1 MATSFSSKDYPDY
14 TDGGKYRVIGT
25 RPVRHDGVDKV
36 TGAAIYG
43 GDVRLP
49 GMLFGK
55 VLRSPHAHARIVSID
70 TSKAMR
76 LNGVRAVA
84 TADDLVETVDGLS
97 NLGETVMNVREVAQ
111 NSLASSKALYKGHA
125 LAAVAATSA
134 HIAEEALDLIEV
146 EYEVFP
152 AVVDVRE
159 AMQDG
164 APLLDE
170 NRTTREMGKKTDKK
184 SNVASHNR
192 NSTGDLENGFAE
204 SDEIVEREFHTA
216 TVHQG
221 YIEPHNTTVWWKKDG
236 TITVWVS
243 TQGPFEIRS
252 QVSEVLQVPIS
263 KIKVIPCE
271 IGGGFG
277 GKFPAYMEPAA
288 AILSHKTGHP
298 VKMVMSRTEVFEAT
312 GPGPGSYIKVKMG
325 IKRDGTLT
333 AAQAYMA
340 YEAGG
345 FPGSAVGAGA
355 SCILGP
361 YNIANITIDAFD
373 VVVNKPKSSAYR
385 APGAP
390 NAAFASESVIDE
402 LAERI
407 GMDPLKVRL
416 KNSAREGTRRAD
428 GTVYKK
434 IGCEETLQAASS
446 SEHYHSKLEG
456 VHRGR
461 GVASGFWF
469 NGGGESSA
477 AISVNSN
484 GTLNLQEGSVDI
496 GGSRTSM
503 SMIVAETLGLDADDI
518 NPSIP
523 DTSSIGMTAGT
534 GGSRVTYATGH
545 ACYKAAEDVKAEMCL
560 RAARQL
566 EVEEGDVE
574 YQEGKFVC
582 KSDSSKAL
590 TFKDIAAE
598 QGRTGG
604 PITGKGTINAK
615 SSQNAFATH
624 IVDVEVDTETG
635 KVKILRYTA
644 VQDVGKAIHPSYVE
658 GQIQG
663 GAVQGIGWALSEGYF
678 YKEDG
683 SMANA
688 SFLDYRMPTALDLPL
703 VETVL
708 VEVFNPASPHGIRGV
723 GEVPLVPPMAAIA
736 NAIYD
741 AIGVRLNELPMSP
754 DKVIA
759 ALHKNQFQEATDH
772 KWQEAAG

>member
-1 MATSFSSKDYPDY
+1 MSTSFSSKNYPDY
-14 TDGGKYRVIGT
+14 TSDGKYRVIGT
-25 RPVRHDGVDKV
+25 RPIRHDGVDKV
-36 TGAAIYG
+36 TGAAVYG

-55 VLRSPHAHARIVSID
+55 VLRSPHAHARIKSID
-70 TSKAMR
+70 TSKAAA
-76 LNGVRAVA
+76 LEGVRAVA
-84 TADDLVETVDGLS
+84 TADDLVETVDQLAD
-97 NLGETVMNVREVAQ
+97 LGETMVNVREVAQ
-111 NSLASSKALYKGHA
+111 NSLASGKVLYKGHA

-146 EYEVFP
+146 EYEVLP
-152 AVVDVRE
+152 AVVDVQK

-170 NRTTREMGKKTDKK
+170 KRTTREMGEKTDKI
-184 SNVASHNR
+184 SNIASHNQH
-192 NSTGDLENGFAE
+192 SMGDLAQGFAE
-204 SDEIVEREFHTA
+204 ADEIAEREFKTA

-221 YIEPHNTTVWWKKDG
+221 YIEPHNTTVWWKNDG
-236 TITVWVS
+236 SITVWVS

-252 QVSEVLQVPIS
+252 QVSEVLQVPVS
-263 KIKVIPCE
+263 KVKVIPCE

-298 VKMVMSRTEVFEAT
+298 VKMIMSRAEVFEAT

-325 IKRDGTLT
+325 VKKDGTIT
-333 AAQAYMA
+333 AAQAYLA
-340 YEAGG
+340 YEAGA

-361 YNIANITIDAFD
+361 YNIANVTIDAYD

-390 NAAFASESVIDE
+390 NAAYASESVIDE
-402 LAERI
+402 LAEKI
-407 GMDPLKVRL
+407 GMDPLELRK
-416 KNSAREGTRRAD
+416 KNSSREGTRRAD
-428 GTVYKK
+428 GAVYKQ
-434 IGCEETLQAASS
+434 IGCEETVQAAMD
-446 SEHYHSKLEG
+446 SEHYKSELVG
-456 VHRGR
+456 PHRGR

-469 NGGGESSA
+469 NGGGQSSA

-484 GTLNLQEGSVDI
+484 GTINLQEGSVDI
-496 GGSRTSM
+496 GGSRASM
-503 SMIVAETLGLDADDI
+503 AMIVAETLGLNAEDV

-523 DTSSIGMTAGT
+523 DTDSIGMTGGT

-545 ACYKAAEDVKAEMCL
+545 ACYKAAEAIKAEMCL

-574 YQEGKFVC
+574 YQDGAFVC
-582 KSDSSKAL
+582 TSDPAKTL
-590 TFKDIAAE
+590 TFKEVAAQ
-598 QGRTGG
+598 QGSTGG
-604 PITGKGTINAK
+604 PVTATGTINAGGPG
-615 SSQNAFATH
+615 NAFATH
-624 IVDVEVDTETG
+624 IVDVEVDPETG
-635 KVKILRYTA
+635 KVKILRFTA

-663 GAVQGIGWALSEGYF
+663 GVVQGIGWALSEGYF

-683 SMANA
+683 TMANPT
-688 SFLDYRMPTALDLPL
+688 FLDYRMPTALDLPL

-708 VEVFNPASPHGIRGV
+708 VEVPNLASPHGIRGV

-736 NAIYD
+736 NAIHD
-741 AIGVRLNELPMSP
+741 AIGVRLGELPMSP
-754 DKVIA
+754 DKVVA
-759 ALHKNQFQEATDH
+759 ALQANQL
-772 KWQEAAG
+772 QEAAG

>member
-36 TGAAIYG
+36 TGAAVYG

-146 EYEVFP
+146 EYEVLP
-152 AVVDVRE
+152 AVVDIRE
-159 AMQDG
+159 AMQDD

-236 TITVWVS
+236 TITIWVS

-407 GMDPLKVRL
+407 GMDPLEVRL

-428 GTVYKK
+428 GTVYKR
-434 IGCEETLQAASS
+434 IGCEETVHAASS
-446 SEHYHSKLEG
+446 SEHYRSKLEG
-456 VHRGR
+456 IHRGR

-496 GGSRTSM
+496 GGSRASM

-663 GAVQGIGWALSEGYF
+663 GVVQGIGWALSEGYF

-759 ALHKNQFQEATDH
+759 ALHKNQFQKATDY